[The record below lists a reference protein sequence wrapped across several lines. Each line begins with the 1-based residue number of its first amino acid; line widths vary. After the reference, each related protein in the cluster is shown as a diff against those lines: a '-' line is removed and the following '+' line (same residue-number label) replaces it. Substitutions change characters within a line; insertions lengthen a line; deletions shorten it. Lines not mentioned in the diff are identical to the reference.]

1 MSTFEIRDQF
11 YLDGQPF
18 KIISG
23 GIHYFRV
30 VPEYWRDRLEKLKAM
45 GCNTVETYVCWNMH
59 EPQPGQFNFEGMFDI
74 KKFIETAGDLGLK
87 VIVRPGPF
95 ICAEWE
101 FGGLPGWLLRHDN
114 IKLRGRYEPYMT
126 YVRNYFTELFKILA
140 PLQITQGGPIILF
153 QIENEYGYYNDDRE
167 YLLEMGRMM
176 RDLGAEVPFV
186 TSDGPWD
193 DALDCGKCDM
203 ALPTANFGSHV
214 EEQFGVLAQHTNGG
228 PLMCMEFWVGW
239 FDNWGCGKHSTS
251 NLYNNQ
257 RDFDDALRMGNINIY
272 MFHGGTNFGFT
283 NGSNYYDELS
293 PDVTS
298 YDYDAVLT
306 EWGDITPKYEAF
318 KAIVAKYA
326 PVPEVE
332 FTTKIEKGAY
342 GTLECEARVSLNSV
356 LEDISTPIEAP
367 DPMCMEKLGQNFGY
381 TLYRTSFP
389 KGKTIGKL
397 AFAKVSDRAIVF
409 MEGKRFG
416 TYYDRELLKEYD
428 FKRSPYVYEND
439 GDFDVLTENMGRVNF
454 SYKIEYQRKGI
465 EDGVLINGH
474 YHTGW
479 KMYPLPLDN
488 IDKIDFDKPYYRD
501 TAAFYKFSF
510 QSFKSM
516 DTFLDLEGFGKG
528 CAFINGF
535 NLGRFWDIGPQ
546 KRLYIPAPLIKNGR
560 NEIVIFETEGRNART
575 IKLVA
580 EPDLGP
586 LELPYGRP
594 E

>member
-1 MSTFEIRDQF
+1 MAKFEIKDNF
-11 YLDGQPF
+11 YLDGEPF

-45 GCNTVETYVCWNMH
+45 GCNTVETYVCWNLH
-59 EPQPGQFNFEGMFDI
+59 EPQKGQFNFEGMLDI
-74 KKFIETAGDLGLK
+74 KRFIEIAGELDLK

-101 FGGLPGWLLRHDN
+101 FGGLPAWLLKEDD
-114 IKLRGRYEPYMT
+114 IKLRGLFEPYMT
-126 YVRNYFTELFKILA
+126 HVKEYFKELFKYLA
-140 PLQITQGGPIILF
+140 PLQVTKGGPIILF
-153 QIENEYGYYNDDRE
+153 QIENEYGYYGDDKE
-167 YLLEMGRMM
+167 YLMAMGQLM
-176 RDLGAEVPFV
+176 RDCGAEVPFV

-193 DALDCGKCDM
+193 DALECGKCDM
-203 ALPTANFGSHV
+203 AHPTANFGSHV
-214 EEQFGVLAQHTNGG
+214 EEQFKTLSEHTNGG

-251 NLYNNQ
+251 DLEANK
-257 RDFDDALRMGNINIY
+257 RDFEDAIRLGNVNIY

-283 NGSNYYDELS
+283 NGSNYYAELS

-318 KAIVAKYA
+318 KAIVKKYA
-326 PVPEVE
+326 PVPEVQ

-342 GTLECEARVSLNSV
+342 GTLKCEGKVSLNSV
-356 LEDISTPIEAP
+356 LDDISTPVYGRNAVS
-367 DPMCMEKLGQNFGY
+367 MEKLGQNFGY
-381 TLYRTSFP
+381 TLYRSSFP
-389 KGKTIGKL
+389 KGKKIGKL
-397 AFAKVSDRAIVF
+397 TFARVNDRAIVF

-416 TYYDRELLKEYD
+416 TYYDRELLQEYE
-428 FKRSPYVYEND
+428 FKNNPYVYEND

-465 EDGVLINGH
+465 QDGVLVNGH

-488 IDKIDFDKPYYRD
+488 IDKVDFSKEYTEDS
-501 TAAFYKFSF
+501 AAFYKFSF
-510 QSFKSM
+510 DAEEKK
-516 DTFLDLEGFGKG
+516 DTFLDMEGFGKG

-535 NLGRFWDIGPQ
+535 NLGRFWEIGPQ
-546 KRLYIPAPLIKNGR
+546 KRLYIPAPLIKDGH
-560 NEIVIFETEGRNART
+560 NEIVIFETEGKAADT
-575 IKLVA
+575 ISLVA
-580 EPDLGP
+580 EPDLG
-586 LELPYGRP
+586 
-594 E
+594 

>member
-1 MSTFEIRDQF
+1 MSTFEIKDNF
-11 YLDGQPF
+11 YLDGKPF

-45 GCNTVETYVCWNMH
+45 GCNTVETYVCWNLH
-59 EPQPGQFNFEGMFDI
+59 EPQPGKFDFEGGLDI
-74 KKFIETAGDLGLK
+74 ARFISIAGELGLK

-101 FGGLPGWLLRHDN
+101 FGGLPAWLLREDGV
-114 IKLRGRYEPYMT
+114 KLRGLYEPYMT
-126 YVRNYFTELFKILA
+126 HVKNYFRELFKRLA
-140 PLQITQGGPIILF
+140 PLQVTKGGPVILF
-153 QIENEYGYYNDDRE
+153 QIENEYGYYGDDKE
-167 YLLEMGRMM
+167 YLMEMGRLMH
-176 RDLGAEVPFV
+176 DCGAEVPFV

-193 DALDCGKCDM
+193 DALECGKCDM

-214 EEQFGVLAQHTNGG
+214 EAQFKTLSEHTGGG

-239 FDNWGCGKHSTS
+239 FDNWGSEKHSTS
-251 NLYNNQ
+251 NLDANK
-257 RDFDDALRMGNINIY
+257 RDFDDALRLGHVNIY

-283 NGSNYYDELS
+283 NGANYYDELS

-306 EWGDITPKYEAF
+306 EWGDVTPKYEAF
-318 KAIVAKYA
+318 REIIRKYA
-326 PVPEVE
+326 DVPEVE
-332 FTTKIEKGAY
+332 LTAKIEKGAY
-342 GTLECEARVSLNSV
+342 GALECEGRVSLNSV
-356 LEDISTPIEAP
+356 LDDISTPVYAK
-367 DPMCMEKLGQNFGY
+367 DAVCMEKLGQNFGY
-381 TLYRTSFP
+381 TLYRASFP

-397 AFAKVSDRAIVF
+397 SFSRVNDRAIVF

-416 TYYDRELLKEYD
+416 TYYDRELLEEYD
-428 FKRSPYVYEND
+428 FKRNPYVYAED

-454 SYKIEYQRKGI
+454 SYKIENQRKGI
-465 EDGVLINGH
+465 DGGVLINGH
-474 YHTGW
+474 YHNGW

-488 IDKIDFDKPYYRD
+488 IDKIDFDKPYRKGD
-501 TAAFYKFSF
+501 PAFYKFGF
-510 QSFKSM
+510 NAYKKM

-535 NLGRFWDIGPQ
+535 NLGRFWEIGPQ
-546 KRLYIPAPLIKNGR
+546 KRLYIPAPLIREGH
-560 NEIVIFETEGRNART
+560 NEIVIFETEGKASRT
-575 IKLVA
+575 VSLAA

-586 LELPYGRP
+586 LYLPDGRP